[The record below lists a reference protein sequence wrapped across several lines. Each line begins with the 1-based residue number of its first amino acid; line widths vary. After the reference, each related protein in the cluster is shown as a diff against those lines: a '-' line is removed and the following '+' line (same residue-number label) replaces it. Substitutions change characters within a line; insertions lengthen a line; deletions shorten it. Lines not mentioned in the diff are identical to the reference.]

1 VRLTSNRTM
10 PTVTDMPPRA
20 TPEQPQREPDDQDL
34 RDLLTA
40 SVDTRP
46 WATLGAALVLGF
58 LLGRMLR

>member
-10 PTVTDMPPRA
+10 PTVTDPSPRA
-20 TPEQPQREPDDQDL
+20 TPDGPPRGTDDQDL